1 MAHLLPTNRLIKVS
15 NVSGESDGF
24 TPQFYIFCEL
34 MKDLPALHGY
44 LEYG

>member
-1 MAHLLPTNRLIKVS
+1 MAHLLPTNRFIKVS

-24 TPQFYIFCEL
+24 TPQFYIFYEL